1 MRILVIDDDAF
12 ALRLATHQ
20 LGKLGF
26 TDVTALA
33 RPEDALERLEHDVA
47 EFDMVLLDL
56 QMPGID
62 GVEFV
67 RHLARLRFAG
77 GVALVSGEDERILQT
92 AHRLARAH
100 DLEVRGA
107 LHKPITPEQLSA
119 LLGPPGTGPRRSRAA
134 RKTYTADR
142 LAQAIA
148 AGELVNVYQPQ
159 VALATGEV
167 IGVETL
173 VRWQHP
179 DDGMVF
185 PDQFIPLAEEHRLID
200 DLTRTVL
207 EQAVA
212 QAHEW
217 QGAGLAFHVGVNVSM
232 DNLAALDFPDFVAR
246 TLARLGTTNRALVLE
261 VTESRLMTNALASL
275 DIVARLRLKHIG
287 LSIDDFG
294 TGHSS
299 LAQLRDIPFD
309 ELKVDRSFVHG
320 AAGNAASRAILEGS
334 ISMARHLG
342 MRVVA
347 EGVED
352 RADWDLLRQL
362 DCDVA
367 QGYFIARPMPA
378 AGLPAW
384 LAEWEARRAELA
396 G

>member
-159 VALATGEV
+159 VALY
-167 IGVETL
+167 
-173 VRWQHP
+173 
-179 DDGMVF
+179 DN
-185 PDQFIPLAEEHRLID
+185 
-200 DLTRTVL
+200 RTVGI
-207 EQAVA
+207 E
-212 QAHEW
+212 
-217 QGAGLAFHVGVNVSM
+217 
-232 DNLAALDFPDFVAR
+232 
-246 TLARLGTTNRALVLE
+246 
-261 VTESRLMTNALASL
+261 ALAYLSEL
-275 DIVARLRLKHIG
+275 PVA
-287 LSIDDFG
+287 
-294 TGHSS
+294 
-299 LAQLRDIPFD
+299 
-309 ELKVDRSFVHG
+309 ELKIDRAFVRGAVDGTRD
-320 AAGNAASRAILEGS
+320 RAIVRTVAS
-334 ISMARHLG
+334 LG
-342 MRVVA
+342 RDLGLRVCA

-352 RADWDLLRQL
+352 ARALDLVRELG
-362 DCDVA
+362 CATA
-367 QGYFIARPMPA
+367 QGYHIARPMPFGA
-378 AGLPAW
+378 LEGWLQTGLR
-384 LAEWEARRAELA
+384 RRAQA
-396 G
+396 

>member
-33 RPEDALERLEHDVA
+33 RPEDALERLEHDVGVLKWDGASLEHDVA

-148 AGELVNVYQPQ
+148 AGELVNVY
-159 VALATGEV
+159 
-167 IGVETL
+167 
-173 VRWQHP
+173 
-179 DDGMVF
+179 
-185 PDQFIPLAEEHRLID
+185 
-200 DLTRTVL
+200 
-207 EQAVA
+207 
-212 QAHEW
+212 
-217 QGAGLAFHVGVNVSM
+217 
-232 DNLAALDFPDFVAR
+232 
-246 TLARLGTTNRALVLE
+246 
-261 VTESRLMTNALASL
+261 
-275 DIVARLRLKHIG
+275 
-287 LSIDDFG
+287 
-294 TGHSS
+294 
-299 LAQLRDIPFD
+299 
-309 ELKVDRSFVHG
+309 
-320 AAGNAASRAILEGS
+320 
-334 ISMARHLG
+334 
-342 MRVVA
+342 
-347 EGVED
+347 
-352 RADWDLLRQL
+352 
-362 DCDVA
+362 
-367 QGYFIARPMPA
+367 
-378 AGLPAW
+378 
-384 LAEWEARRAELA
+384 
-396 G
+396 